1 MDNKEVIRLKE
12 VLDVLDD
19 LANSVQYY
27 CVGIYG
33 VKDSFV
39 NESLARARKVS
50 SKAKKELL
58 EVKCE
63 NS

>member
-1 MDNKEVIRLKE
+1 MDNKEVMRLKE
-12 VLDVLDD
+12 VLNVLDD
-19 LANSVQYY
+19 LVNTIQYY
-27 CVGIYG
+27 CIGIYG

-50 SKAKKELL
+50 SEAKKELL
-58 EVKCE
+58 EAKNE

>member
-19 LANSVQYY
+19 LANTIQYY
-27 CVGIYG
+27 CIGIYG
-33 VKDSFV
+33 ITDSFV
-39 NESLARARKVS
+39 DESLARARKVS
-50 SKAKKELL
+50 SNAKKELL
-58 EVKCE
+58 EVNNE

>member
-19 LANSVQYY
+19 LTNAVHYY
-27 CVGIYG
+27 CIGIYG
-33 VKDSFV
+33 VTDSFV

-50 SKAKKELL
+50 SNAKKELL
-58 EVKCE
+58 EVNNE